1 MYGNRV
7 CLVVEKRERED
18 ISQSTAEH
26 RSDKQSFSSTRFL
39 EELRTRSG
47 KIHDERD
54 FLWDVSLCGRYHSVA
69 RQLLRVAVNHETFDF
84 VLKI

>member
-1 MYGNRV
+1 MVIERDEKENRIS
-7 CLVVEKRERED
+7 
-18 ISQSTAEH
+18 ISQSPAEH
-26 RSDKQSFSSTRFL
+26 QLVKQSFSSTRFL